1 MTRIKLC
8 GMSRMEDI
16 NAVNRILPHDIGFVF
31 YERSRRYVSPEQ
43 AAKLRERLNPSV
55 RAIGVFV
62 DELPDR
68 VAEYL
73 RRGMIDAAQLHGS
86 EDNSYIEALRRRC
99 SAPVIKA
106 FRIKKPDDLAAAKE
120 SIADELLLDA
130 GAGDGE
136 PLEWTWLKDFSGSY
150 YLAGGL
156 HPGNVAQAIAC
167 LHPRGVDVSS
177 GIETDGIK
185 DEEKMRAFADAVRG
199 CGS

>member
-86 EDNSYIEALRRRC
+86 EDNSYRSAEAALQRAGYQ
-99 SAPVIKA
+99 SVSH
-106 FRIKKPDDLAAAKE
+106 KE
-120 SIADELLLDA
+120 TGRSC
-130 GAGDGE
+130 GC
-136 PLEWTWLKDFSGSY
+136 K
-150 YLAGGL
+150 
-156 HPGNVAQAIAC
+156 
-167 LHPRGVDVSS
+167 
-177 GIETDGIK
+177 GID
-185 DEEKMRAFADAVRG
+185 
-199 CGS
+199 CG